1 MLQNSAQISFNS
13 PLTKYTHHF
22 TKTSEESYRE
32 PVCAQ
37 HLVFLR
43 LRHLIGRK
51 INLQRCV
58 RYRAPCGDNNSC
70 HVAPWRLIKW
80 MDRLGWMDLRVLQG
94 KVPLAV
100 LIKVNQ
106 VLVTNNWLNGCKLQQ
121 RRPHHKIG
129 NQPGGCTHSKAPI
142 LMLVSII
149 CCFLYIDAN

>member
-1 MLQNSAQISFNS
+1 MLQNSAQISFNNS
-13 PLTKYTHHF
+13 LTKYTHHF
-22 TKTSEESYRE
+22 TETSEESYRE

-106 VLVTNNWLNGCKLQQ
+106 VFVEWLQITTKKAAPQNW
-121 RRPHHKIG
+121 
-129 NQPGGCTHSKAPI
+129 QPARGVHTFES
-142 LMLVSII
+142 SD
-149 CCFLYIDAN
+149 IDASFYNLLLFIY